1 MRTGARPQQGAAARG
16 GIGAAPPGGPAGGGR
31 AVGEAPFAACG
42 TAKVEAAKVETA
54 KVEAARLDAARLDA
68 AKPGCPAAAPGLHVS
83 LVTLGVED
91 LARAGRFYA
100 AMGLSRRCAEAQ
112 GVMFFAAGAVALAL
126 YPRHELA
133 ADAGVLSGRAGMF
146 GGVTLACNR
155 PDRREVDRTII
166 AAVAAGGRALHGPHE
181 TAWGGY
187 AGYVADPDGH
197 VWEIAHN
204 PGFPLDREGR
214 LALPA

>member
-1 MRTGARPQQGAAARG
+1 MMGTVIGIRAGVRPQEGAAARG
-16 GIGAAPPGGPAGGGR
+16 GEGAVPPGGAAGR
-31 AVGEAPFAACG
+31 PVAETPFSACG
-42 TAKVEAAKVETA
+42 TAGE
-54 KVEAARLDAARLDA
+54 A
-68 AKPGCPAAAPGLHVS
+68 AKPGRPAPAPGLHVS

-100 AMGLSRRCAEAQ
+100 AMGLSRRCADAR
-112 GVMFFAAGAVALAL
+112 GVMFFEAGAVALAL

-133 ADAGVLSGRAGMF
+133 ADAGVLSGRAGLF
-146 GGVTLACNR
+146 RGVTLACNR

-204 PGFPLDREGR
+204 PGFPLDGEGR
-214 LALPA
+214 LTLPD